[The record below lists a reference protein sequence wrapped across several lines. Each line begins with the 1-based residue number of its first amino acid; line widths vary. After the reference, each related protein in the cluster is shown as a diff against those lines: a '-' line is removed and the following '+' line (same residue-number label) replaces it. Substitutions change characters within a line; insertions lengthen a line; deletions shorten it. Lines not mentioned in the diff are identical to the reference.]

1 MPPSNLTELE
11 LFCKEEWEKISVSR
25 CAKLIETYP
34 KRLTAVI
41 AAKSGKPD
49 AGGRKNRDRLFDIS
63 THPRRHVALRLLSRR
78 TQTTLWKP
86 GSSEDSTDPGS
97 PELALHVDDEVKNK
111 VDAAELPYVK
121 MLNRVLPQDTRT
133 LDWSPA
139 VERFSACC
147 DLLMTAAAKRY
158 EGTHDFRNLC
168 KEFLDVERNPR
179 KTMYSTVVDFPLVLF
194 HCHFEVL
201 SWCREAEEV
210 NHSLAT
216 LQQHWTQIA
225 VKTQIRIN
233 KIPTYF
239 RPLKTTA
246 KHILFIYTTT
256 SYFFI

>member
-1 MPPSNLTELE
+1 MVVAASWFGPAFLQQGQGRWLKLMVEPLQDILENLME
-11 LFCKEEWEKISVSR
+11 S
-25 CAKLIETYP
+25 AKDL
-34 KRLTAVI
+34 RL
-41 AAKSGKPD
+41 GRRFKPD

-216 LQQHWTQIA
+216 LQQH
-225 VKTQIRIN
+225 
-233 KIPTYF
+233 
-239 RPLKTTA
+239 
-246 KHILFIYTTT
+246 
-256 SYFFI
+256 